1 MFSVIGPLQTVASR
15 SHGPNS
21 TALSL
26 KNDMNVHARSLPRQ
40 FAAPSQSAAFR
51 PFQTQQPQLHWQRSY
66 TLRAVSESSPA
77 LKKPEIASKP
87 QVKESRGG
95 DESKAEVK
103 SSNQVTIQFQREQ
116 AKAMR
121 KYFKNLAYS
130 EEVVKSRVF
139 GWTPKNEITN
149 GRWVMFGFA
158 VGLLTEYATGVDFI
172 QQLKLMVSYL
182 GIADIY
188 D

>member
-1 MFSVIGPLQTVASR
+1 MKDDE
-15 SHGPNS
+15 S
-21 TALSL
+21 TAE
-26 KNDMNVHARSLPRQ
+26 
-40 FAAPSQSAAFR
+40 
-51 PFQTQQPQLHWQRSY
+51 
-66 TLRAVSESSPA
+66 ESS
-77 LKKPEIASKP
+77 
-87 QVKESRGG
+87 
-95 DESKAEVK
+95 
-103 SSNQVTIQFQREQ
+103 QVTIQFQREQ

-121 KYFKNLAYS
+121 KYFKSMAYS

>member
-1 MFSVIGPLQTVASR
+1 MC
-15 SHGPNS
+15 
-21 TALSL
+21 
-26 KNDMNVHARSLPRQ
+26 DNV
-40 FAAPSQSAAFR
+40 
-51 PFQTQQPQLHWQRSY
+51 TC
-66 TLRAVSESSPA
+66 
-77 LKKPEIASKP
+77 
-87 QVKESRGG
+87 
-95 DESKAEVK
+95 
-103 SSNQVTIQFQREQ
+103 
-116 AKAMR
+116 
-121 KYFKNLAYS
+121 
-130 EEVVKSRVF
+130 RVF